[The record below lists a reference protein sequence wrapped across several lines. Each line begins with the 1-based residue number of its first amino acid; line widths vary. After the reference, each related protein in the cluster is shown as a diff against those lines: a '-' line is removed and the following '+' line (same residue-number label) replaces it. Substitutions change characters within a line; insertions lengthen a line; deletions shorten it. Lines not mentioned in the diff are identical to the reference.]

1 MDSILG
7 PRLDLDLG
15 EHRLDCGAHG
25 TSIQCHTRT
34 TQQACLIG
42 IDDGLAEVAVRLMLV
57 EAELRL
63 LHLCRDELLH
73 QLSLGVDATTE
84 EPVEL

>member
-15 EHRLDCGAHG
+15 EHRFDCGAHG
-25 TSIQCHTRT
+25 TSIQRHAGP

>member
-15 EHRLDCGAHG
+15 EHRFDCGAHG
-25 TSIQCHTRT
+25 TRIQCHTRT

-42 IDDGLAEVAVRLMLV
+42 IDDGLADVAVRLVLV
-57 EAELRL
+57 EAELRF
-63 LHLCRDELLH
+63 LHLCSDELLH
-73 QLSLGVDATTE
+73 QLGLGIDATTE